1 MEDDDGPAA
10 PSYCPTSPAYSP
22 AHVPTSTASSG
33 PLDTDNWDNSVER
46 WRNAL
51 KELQAEPPL
60 TPPERH
66 FDLDVIVA
74 LDVSASMG
82 GVRINAVKLG
92 LCCLLGA
99 LRPADRVHLLTFD
112 SEIRDV
118 IGGPLSAAELLPT
131 LPGLLAGI
139 RADGGTRFYDAILA
153 CFDVATA
160 SRDSGGTDAE
170 RMAAG
175 TTSAAPPVSAVVE
188 VTADAASDD
197 ASAPASDPTP
207 TSTPAPAAAA
217 SVASPKRRT
226 AILTLTDG
234 EDTYSEATEGLV
246 QARIRRPGSDH
257 LMFIAVTVDV
267 NRGMLT
273 RLEPWFVYSH
283 SKRMDVTVK
292 TGRRLV
298 ALFAETVLLR
308 MLRDDDASALSL
320 YSRARG
326 AVLRDGCF
334 EPNPLGAGA
343 APARAMRYAPT
354 SSNYTPT
361 SPNYAPTSPIGG
373 SASDSSSGCEDA
385 NVAGRRVRARVASNW
400 NVPAAADDGDDGE
413 IDNNGCHSPAYACY
427 DSE

>member
-1 MEDDDGPAA
+1 
-10 PSYCPTSPAYSP
+10 
-22 AHVPTSTASSG
+22 
-33 PLDTDNWDNSVER
+33 
-46 WRNAL
+46 
-51 KELQAEPPL
+51 
-60 TPPERH
+60 
-66 FDLDVIVA
+66 
-74 LDVSASMG
+74 
-82 GVRINAVKLG
+82 
-92 LCCLLGA
+92 
-99 LRPADRVHLLTFD
+99 
-112 SEIRDV
+112 
-118 IGGPLSAAELLPT
+118 
-131 LPGLLAGI
+131 
-139 RADGGTRFYDAILA
+139 
-153 CFDVATA
+153 
-160 SRDSGGTDAE
+160 
-170 RMAAG
+170 MAAG

-197 ASAPASDPTP
+197 ASAPASDPTA

-217 SVASPKRRT
+217 SAASPKRRT

-234 EDTYSEATEGLV
+234 EDTSSEATEGLV

-308 MLRDDDASALSL
+308 MLRDDEASALSL

-326 AVLRDGCF
+326 AVLRDGCV
-334 EPNPLGAGA
+334 EPKPLDAGA

-361 SPNYAPTSPIGG
+361 SPNYAPTSPVGG

-385 NVAGRRVRARVASNW
+385 NVPGRRVRARVASNW
-400 NVPAAADDGDDGE
+400 NVAAAADDGDDGE
-413 IDNNGCHSPAYACY
+413 IDNNGCTSPAYACY